1 MPLRAFLAD
10 VVIGTETWLKPEIH
24 DNEIFRPDL
33 GYDVFRRDRKGKK
46 GSGVVILVKRN
57 MLASEAFDLR
67 TNCENLWVKVQI
79 TGSRPLLIGAYYK
92 PHEHD
97 PESFKEFARSL
108 DLASKLNCHTWIM
121 GDINLPR
128 LDWTTPSPDDN
139 CNYSTFYR
147 ECIDTFND
155 HCLEQMMNLPTR
167 GQNIL
172 DLFFTTN
179 PTLVNKISTT
189 PGISDH
195 DAIIYAEVNIKP
207 KSRTQ
212 MARKIPISKKANWG
226 Q

>member
-1 MPLRAFLAD
+1 MTSTPIKPKPQKTPQTHRPVKVIHINFQSIMNKQLEFENLISSTDPD

-33 GYDVFRRDRKGKK
+33 GYDVFRRDREGQKG
-46 GSGVVILVKRN
+46 GGVVILVKRN

-97 PESFKEFARSL
+97 TESFQEFARSL

-121 GDINLPR
+121 GDFNLCR
-128 LDWTTPSPDDN
+128 LDWTTLSPDDN

-147 ECIDTFND
+147 ECTDI
-155 HCLEQMMNLPTR
+155 HC
-167 GQNIL
+167 I
-172 DLFFTTN
+172 
-179 PTLVNKISTT
+179 
-189 PGISDH
+189 
-195 DAIIYAEVNIKP
+195 
-207 KSRTQ
+207 
-212 MARKIPISKKANWG
+212 
-226 Q
+226 